1 MKIIKKLLTLCL
13 FAVMMFLAIHTPIS
27 EDAIHPNES
36 EVVIKH
42 NVDNQ
47 KIIHNQKP
55 IYAIVHRTPVFMIA
69 ANGNKS
75 EEAAYHVFLARSKQK
90 EGALFKQRARSS
102 IGVRSISLKRGYNGI
117 KKNKCSYC
125 AILGGTDIWITK
137 RKLLR

>member
-1 MKIIKKLLTLCL
+1 MKVIKKLLTLCL
-13 FAVMMFLAIHTPIS
+13 LTLVVFLAVHAPIS
-27 EDAIHPNES
+27 EDAIHPNGS

-55 IYAIVHRTPVFMIA
+55 IYEIVHRTPVFMIA

-102 IGVRSISLKRGYNGI
+102 IGVRSIVMR
-117 KKNKCSYC
+117 
-125 AILGGTDIWITK
+125 
-137 RKLLR
+137 